1 MKNILKLTYITLAL
15 STLTFTACNKDDDE
29 IDTEKPT
36 IDISFAKAFPQNGSE
51 LHFGESFTLNIR
63 LADNMELGAYSV
75 NIHSNFDHHSHSTEE
90 EEEHHHEEGEEH
102 HHHEEGEGDGF
113 FFTQDYAIPAGLKE
127 YNVTNTIEIPAHAPD
142 GDEYQGGD
150 YHFMIT
156 VTDKAGFSV
165 FKSVE
170 IHIHDEDNEE
180 HEHHDE
186 H

>member
-1 MKNILKLTYITLAL
+1 MKNIFKFSYIVLAL
-15 STLTFTACNKDDDE
+15 SALTLVACNKDDDE

-36 IDISFAKAFPQNGSE
+36 IDLSSTSFPQNGSV
-51 LHFGESFTLNIR
+51 LYFGESFTLNIR

-90 EEEHHHEEGEEH
+90 EEEEHHHEEGEH
-102 HHHEEGEGDGF
+102 HHDGEEGDGF
-113 FFTQDYAIPAGLKE
+113 YFSQDYTIPSGLKE
-127 YNVTNTIEIPAHAPD
+127 YTANNTIEIPAHAPD
-142 GDEYQGGD
+142 GDEYQSGD

-170 IHIHDEDNEE
+170 IEIKEK
-180 HEHHDE
+180 
-186 H
+186 